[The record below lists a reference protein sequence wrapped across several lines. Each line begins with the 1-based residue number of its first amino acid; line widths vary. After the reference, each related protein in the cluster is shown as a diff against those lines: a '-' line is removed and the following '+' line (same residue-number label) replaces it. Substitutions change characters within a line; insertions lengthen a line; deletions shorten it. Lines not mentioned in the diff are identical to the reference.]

1 MPKKQNLFAYLIFFY
16 YLCALFHRICASEG
30 EELVGINYN
39 KKTKVHEC
47 SIESVSVDEHQNE
60 HQRKVADLVDKNP
73 SISLDSMVEIVGVS
87 KITIRRDLQK
97 LGYTWIGASKTGH
110 WERTIL
116 KRNGE

>member
-1 MPKKQNLFAYLIFFY
+1 M
-16 YLCALFHRICASEG
+16 RVSEY

-60 HQRKVADLVDKNP
+60 HQNEHQKEVADLVAKNP
-73 SISLDSMVEIVGVS
+73 CISLDSMVEIVGVS